1 MARKTEKGGKF
12 RNVHCRTWKIERK
25 KKNIQQDKQTNEEKK
40 EALKSTVTVRD
51 IKNEET
57 QAQ

>member
-1 MARKTEKGGKF
+1 MKLISQL
-12 RNVHCRTWKIERK
+12 CQIQ
-25 KKNIQQDKQTNEEKK
+25 NIQTVQTNEEKK